1 MHRSTKIT
9 MKTSAGFTSRKFT
22 LYSAKSAY
30 FDYKYCTLISSL
42 AFMQGMQAA
51 RLCTTHMTLSSNF
64 VAVPSDMHIEYTCSL
79 LARNLYL
86 DFVAVWL
93 SHYSSHGNGLH
104 TAEVFF
110 TNKYEAAK
118 DYEIVL

>member
-1 MHRSTKIT
+1 MQCFTKT
-9 MKTSAGFTSRKFT
+9 AMKTSAGFTSRKFT
-22 LYSAKSAY
+22 VYSAKSAD
-30 FDYKYCTLISSL
+30 FSYKCCTLISSL

-51 RLCTTHMTLSSNF
+51 RLCTTCMTISSKF
-64 VAVPSDMHIEYTCSL
+64 VALPSDICIEYTCSL
-79 LARNLYL
+79 LARNSHL

-93 SHYSSHGNGLH
+93 SRYSLHGNGLH

-110 TNKYEAAK
+110 TNKNEAAK